1 MKRLWSDE
9 SGAVL
14 SVELILL
21 LVLVV
26 FGIGVG
32 LTVLRDAVLV
42 KLCDV
47 ANAIG
52 ALDTSYAFYGL
63 TYTSVIDGADVS
75 STASTVHSMQAPLDF
90 TATSVLASTDPTY

>member
-1 MKRLWSDE
+1 MKSLWSDE

-26 FGIGVG
+26 FGVGVG

-47 ANAIG
+47 ATSIA
-52 ALDTSYAFYGL
+52 ALDTSYEFYGL
-63 TYTSVIDGADVS
+63 TYTSAIDATDIS
-75 STASTVHSMQAPLDF
+75 STASTRYSMPAPTSF
-90 TATSVLASTDPTY
+90 AAASVLSSTDATY

>member
-1 MKRLWSDE
+1 MKKLWSDE

-47 ANAIG
+47 ANAIA
-52 ALDTSYAFYGL
+52 ALDTSYQFYGL
-63 TYTSVIDGADVS
+63 TYTSQIDANDKS
-75 STASTVHSMQAPLDF
+75 ATATTVHSMPQPISFVAG
-90 TATSVLASTDPTY
+90 TVLTSTDATY